1 MTSWATDVPCKHDS
15 HYSIIISKSRQAYSY
30 STLQVK
36 SKIKKI
42 RVKEE
47 NLPETI
53 PETTT
58 INQCLNTIM
67 KKAVLASFINR

>member
-1 MTSWATDVPCKHDS
+1 MTSWATDVLCKHDS
-15 HYSIIISKSRQAYSY
+15 HYSIIIGKARQAYSY

-42 RVKEE
+42 RVKAE
-47 NLPETI
+47 NLPEII